1 MVREVPQQLLFAH
14 SVLQGS
20 MFLRFLIFKRK
31 RMNAQLLRGVNA
43 DMVAAVSDS
52 GWINENLFI
61 DWLHNFI
68 SYAKPTVEEPIL
80 LVLDNHES
88 HISLACYLLCRQNG
102 IVLISLPPHTSHRS
116 K

>member
-1 MVREVPQQLLFAH
+1 
-14 SVLQGS
+14 
-20 MFLRFLIFKRK
+20 
-31 RMNAQLLRGVNA
+31 MNAQLLRGVNA